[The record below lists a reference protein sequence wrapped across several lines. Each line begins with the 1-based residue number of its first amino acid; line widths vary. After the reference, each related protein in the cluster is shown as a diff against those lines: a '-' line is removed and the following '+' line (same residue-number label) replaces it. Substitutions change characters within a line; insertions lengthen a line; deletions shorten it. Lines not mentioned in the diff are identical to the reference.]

1 MTIVLIS
8 AFTGIVS
15 DFVAKK
21 ASKDVIKMPSSSSTI
36 NDCANGSPRLPPPL
50 SLSLCGC
57 LTAITLLDVL
67 VCVLL
72 PVVLV
77 LTVLASLLEIIASC
91 VVSNKPF
98 AS

>member
-1 MTIVLIS
+1 L
-8 AFTGIVS
+8 S
-15 DFVAKK
+15 DLVAKK
-21 ASKDVIKMPSSSSTI
+21 TSKEVIKIPSSSSTI
-36 NDCANGSPRLPPPL
+36 NDCANGSPPPPPSPPPPSPPL
-50 SLSLCGC
+50 SGC
-57 LTAITLLDVL
+57 LIAITLFDVL
-67 VCVLL
+67 VRVLL